1 MHVELGPIRRAQ
13 QIAAEK
19 NMASLT
25 RRANQDFGAG
35 DLFVK
40 NLIFMQRRI
49 GEIV

>member
-25 RRANQDFGAG
+25 RRANQEFGAG
-35 DLFVK
+35 DFFCQK
-40 NLIFMQRRI
+40 SDFYAAEN
-49 GEIV
+49 